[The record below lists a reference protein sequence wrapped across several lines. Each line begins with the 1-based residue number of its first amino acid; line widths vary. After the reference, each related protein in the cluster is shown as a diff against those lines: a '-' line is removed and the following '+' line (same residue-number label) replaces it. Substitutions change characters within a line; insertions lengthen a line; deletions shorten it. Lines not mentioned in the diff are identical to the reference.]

1 MTDAQATALAHL
13 DAAIAALSYEE
24 AVRIDARTGAETDIP
39 TIERCIAQDLEQIER
54 QLHPRGS
61 RPTIIGAVGES
72 VTQAFI
78 EIIAARN
85 ALKGDVAHG

>member
-1 MTDAQATALAHL
+1 MTDAISTALAHL

-24 AVRIDARTGAETDIP
+24 IIRIDARTGEHVEVP
-39 TIERCIAQDLEQIER
+39 PLERCIAQDLEQIER

-72 VTQAFI
+72 ITQAFV
-78 EIIAARN
+78 EIFAARN
-85 ALKGDVAHG
+85 ALKGS

>member
-1 MTDAQATALAHL
+1 MTDARATALAHL

-24 AVRIDARTGAETDIP
+24 AVRIDTRTGAETDVP
-39 TIERCIAQDLEQIER
+39 TIERCIARDLDLIER

-61 RPTIIGAVGES
+61 PPTIIGAVGES

-85 ALKGDVAHG
+85 ALAGGNGK

>member
-1 MTDAQATALAHL
+1 MTDAIPTALAHL

-24 AVRIDARTGAETDIP
+24 AVRIDPRTGAESEIP
-39 TIERCIAQDLEQIER
+39 AIECCIAQELERIER

-72 VTQAFI
+72 ITQAFI
-78 EIIAARN
+78 EIIAAHN
-85 ALKGDVAHG
+85 ALKGGDHG

>member
-1 MTDAQATALAHL
+1 MTDARATALAHI

-24 AVRIDARTGAETDIP
+24 AVRIDARTGAESDIP
-39 TIERCIAQDLEQIER
+39 MIERCIAQDLQQVER

-85 ALKGDVAHG
+85 ALTGESSNG